1 MLVYK
6 SSETETT
13 QTARYIRFTIS
24 THNQRTKNNDSVTQ
38 QVRSNRLKNRRHEC
52 PNRNATSQASA
63 SSKTISNSCLAQI
76 ANPPIASGI

>member
-52 PNRNATSQASA
+52 PNRNATSQAQRVPRLSA
-63 SSKTISNSCLAQI
+63 TVAWPL